1 MLQMPRRMAFVLG
14 LALEFAAPSAHAFF
28 DPPWITPAAPRAGE
42 IVSVSIRGGICDAI
56 FERPGFPQITRQ
68 GNVIRILEY
77 GHHWDD
83 VDLCI
88 YNVGTLTQP
97 IGSFAEG
104 SYTLTVDFVYPD
116 ILGPTTITLGTI
128 PLTVS
133 GVPPTAT
140 PVPALTALG
149 RVALLILLL
158 GAAVRASPKV
168 RSKF

>member
-1 MLQMPRRMAFVLG
+1 MHRMVSLIVLMLSLV
-14 LALEFAAPSAHAFF
+14 APSAHAFF
-28 DPPWITPAAPRAGE
+28 DPPWITPAIPRVGE

-56 FERPGFPQITRQ
+56 FERPGFPQITQQ
-68 GNVIRILEY
+68 GNAIRILEY

-83 VDLCI
+83 FDLCI

-128 PLTVS
+128 PFTVV
-133 GVPPTAT
+133 GVALYE
-140 PVPALTALG
+140 PVPMLTPLSMLVLVTLVFG
-149 RVALLILLL
+149 VACW
-158 GAAVRASPKV
+158 AVEARRR
-168 RSKF
+168 RSI